1 MGMEEVFTLDAPKPG
16 GHYSQAV
23 MYGNNVYV
31 SGQLPIDPKTG
42 EKRLGTVEEQTRRA
56 LENLDAVLE
65 AAGGSRNHVLKT
77 NVYISDIKLWDRVNK
92 VYAEFF
98 GSHRPARTVVPT
110 RDLHFGFLVELDAVA
125 FVER

>member
-1 MGMEEVFTLDAPKPG
+1 MKEVFTLDAPKPG

-23 MYGNNVYV
+23 ICGNIIYV

-42 EKRLGTVEEQTRRA
+42 EKRLGAVEEQTRRA

-65 AAGGSRNHVLKT
+65 AAGSSRNDVLKT
-77 NVYISDIKLWDRVNK
+77 NVYISDIKLWDRINK

-98 GSHRPARTVVPT
+98 GSHRPVRTVVST
-110 RDLHFGFLVELDAVA
+110 RDLHFGFLVEIDAVA